1 MSSLV
6 LILNK
11 LFGKFQ
17 LKIKSRE
24 SAGNILAGLLR
35 DSLKKEARSDIMIVG
50 LPRGGFI
57 VAEIIAKKLSC
68 ILYMILVKRL
78 RAPFNEEMAIG
89 AVTNDGT
96 TYLNKSIIEELKI
109 SEDYINNELSHQLEE
124 IKLQGDMYFDGKM
137 QFSGE
142 NNNNVTGKTIIIV
155 DDGAATGST
164 IMATIKSLRN
174 KYCPKRIIVAI
185 PVSPKG
191 TVDLLRREGIEHV
204 EVIISPADN
213 NFRSIEQFYH
223 NFDQVND
230 NQIIEIID
238 TLKKK

>member
-1 MSSLV
+1 

-24 SAGNILAGLLR
+24 SAANILAGLLR

-78 RAPFNEEMAIG
+78 RAPFNEEIAIG

-109 SEDYINNELSHQLEE
+109 TEDYINNELSHQLEE
-124 IKLQGDMYFDGKM
+124 IKLQADMYFDGKK
-137 QFSGE
+137 QFSSA

-174 KYCPKRIIVAI
+174 RHHPKRIIVAI
-185 PVSPKG
+185 PVSPRS
-191 TVDLLRREGIEHV
+191 TVNLLRREGIEDV

-223 NFDQVND
+223 NFDQVSH
-230 NQIIEIID
+230 NQVRDIIH
-238 TLKKK
+238 TSMNK